1 MCSMDLGK
9 TSDTDAVPLDR
20 HYPLH
25 LASTPNEKVERFK
38 TTDFHSERK
47 VDLGDSDIL
56 EVS

>member
-1 MCSMDLGK
+1 MDLGM
-9 TSDTDAVPLDR
+9 TSDTGAAPLDR